1 MSSEIIIKQH
11 EINRPGNQDAKQILT
26 VLWLLILLFG
36 FGRLAPELYTTRN
49 FSTGFVNPISGTV
62 GESFSAS
69 DLLSNNN
76 SSPLIVTQNQ
86 EEEQT
91 ITFNPLPTA
100 TYGDPAITLSATA
113 SSGLPVTFES
123 DNLAVATISGNTLI
137 IVGAGTANIIASQ
150 PGNETYDPAP
160 DVVQVLTVNKAT
172 LSAVA
177 DHKTKIYGD
186 PNPTFTITY
195 TGFKGTDNATVID
208 TPPTVATEATQF
220 SPVDS
225 YPISFMTGGTDNN
238 YTITLT
244 DGMLTITKATLTAT
258 ADNKTKIYGDPNPD
272 LTVTYTGLK
281 GTDDASVIDVPPM
294 ISTDVTQYS
303 PVDSYPISFISDA
316 QDDNYTVT
324 SQLDGIFTI
333 TKASLSATA
342 DDKTRAYREPDPA
355 FTITYTGFK
364 GSDDAT
370 DIDVQPLLETNA
382 TLLSPVNIYTIYF
395 ASEGSDNN
403 YDITGLNDGT
413 LTIIKADQEIDFESI
428 VGKTQYDPPFTPVA
442 TATSGLPVSFAS
454 SNPAIISFSG
464 TTATINGPGTVTLT
478 ASQAGDGNYNAA
490 DDVIQEVFINDK
502 KYQTITF
509 ETIPTKAYGDADFEL
524 TATASSELPI
534 TYTSSNTGVATIT
547 GSTVTIVGVGTTTI
561 TASQSGNDMYEPA
574 PDVEQELT
582 VTKGNQTITF
592 SALESR
598 VLGSPPFE
606 LTATASSG
614 LPVSYSS
621 VTPGTI
627 TVTGSQVTLLNA
639 GVATIRA
646 TQPGNDLFNAA
657 EPVLQSFCVNP
668 AKPSITVTNNNS
680 PSATLTSSSLVG
692 NQWYKDGVLIS
703 GATNSTFIANEPG
716 AYTVKVTVESCESVA
731 SDPAAIIIVGDLKR
745 TGVSIDLRPNPIED
759 RLEIDFSGFE
769 SGPIEVAFLDPLGRI
784 VERHSVRN
792 GREIFDLRHLASG
805 TYWLVITQ
813 SSYKVTRQLIKK

>member
-1 MSSEIIIKQH
+1 MSSVIVVSRYGSKRQV
-11 EINRPGNQDAKQILT
+11 NQEVKQIVA
-26 VLWLLILLFG
+26 VLWISILLLG
-36 FGRLAPELYTTRN
+36 YGRLAPDLNPTHY
-49 FSTGFVNPISGTV
+49 FSTGLVNPISETP
-62 GESFSAS
+62 GESFSGS
-69 DLLSNNN
+69 TFFSHNNL
-76 SSPLIVTQNQ
+76 SPLIVAQNQ
-86 EEEQT
+86 EEGQT
-91 ITFNPLPTA
+91 ITFNPLPIA
-100 TYGDPAITLSATA
+100 TYGDPPITLSATA

-123 DNLAVATISGNTLI
+123 DNLAVATISGNTLT

-150 PGNETYDPAP
+150 SGDETYDPAP
-160 DVVQVLTVNKAT
+160 DVVQLLTVNKAN

-177 DHKTKIYGD
+177 DNQSKIYGD
-186 PNPTFTITY
+186 PNPAFTITY
-195 TGFKGTDNATVID
+195 TGFKGTDNAMVID

-225 YPISFMTGGTDNN
+225 YPISFMTGGVDNN

-244 DGMLTITKATLTAT
+244 DGMLTILKATLTAT
-258 ADNKTKIYGDPNPD
+258 ADNKTKIYGDPNPA
-272 LTVTYTGLK
+272 LTITYTGLK
-281 GTDDASVIDVPPM
+281 GTDNASVIDIPPV
-294 ISTDVTQYS
+294 ISTEVTQYS
-303 PVDSYPISFISDA
+303 SVDSYAISFISNGE
-316 QDDNYTVT
+316 DDNYTII
-324 SQLDGIFTI
+324 SQLDGILTI

-342 DDKTRAYREPDPA
+342 DDKTRAYREADPE
-355 FTITYTGFK
+355 FTITYSGFK

-382 TLLSPVNIYTIYF
+382 TLLSPVNTYTIYF

-403 YDITGLNDGT
+403 YAITGLNDGT
-413 LTIIKADQEIDFESI
+413 LTIIKADQEIDFANI
-428 VGKTQYDPPFTPVA
+428 VGKTKYDPPFTPVA

-464 TTATINGPGTVTLT
+464 TTATINGSGTVTLT
-478 ASQAGDGNYNAA
+478 ASQAGDNNYNPAE
-490 DDVIQEVFINDK
+490 DVLQEVFINDK

-509 ETIPTKAYGDADFEL
+509 ESISTKAYGDVPFEL
-524 TATASSELPI
+524 TATASSALPI
-534 TYTSSNTGVATIT
+534 TYTSSNTLVATIT

-561 TASQSGNDMYEPA
+561 TASQSGNEMYEPA
-574 PDVEQELT
+574 PDVDQDLT

-598 VLGSPPFE
+598 VQGSPPFD

-621 VTPGTI
+621 VTPGTA

-646 TQPGNDLFNAA
+646 TQPGNDLYNAA
-657 EPVLQSFCVNP
+657 EPVSQSFCVNP
-668 AKPSITVTNNNS
+668 SKPTITVSNNNS

-692 NQWYKDGVLIS
+692 NQWYKDGVLIP
-703 GATNSTFIANEPG
+703 GATNSTFIASQPG
-716 AYTVKVTVESCESVA
+716 AYTVKVVVETCESVA
-731 SDPAAIIIVGDLKR
+731 SDPAAIIIVGDIQS
-745 TGVSIDLRPNPIED
+745 TGVAIELRPNPIED
-759 RLEIDFSGFE
+759 RLEVDFSGFQ
-769 SGPIEVAFLDPLGRI
+769 SGPIEVSLVDPLGRI

-792 GREIFDLRHLASG
+792 GREIFDLGHLASG